1 MRRLD
6 ANDASWPRQPRG
18 EVTRRLRTSA
28 PLPHRNECRS
38 RALAVAAHARAADCA
53 NRCRSAGSSPAIARE
68 AASIHEPRAEPVQY
82 MILIYESP
90 ADFAARQTGEHS
102 SYRAAWRAY
111 HQALL
116 EAGAHVGGAPLQDV
130 STATT
135 VRSRDGKQLVQDG
148 PFAEAKEQL
157 GG

>member
-1 MRRLD
+1 
-6 ANDASWPRQPRG
+6 
-18 EVTRRLRTSA
+18 
-28 PLPHRNECRS
+28 
-38 RALAVAAHARAADCA
+38 
-53 NRCRSAGSSPAIARE
+53 
-68 AASIHEPRAEPVQY
+68 

-102 SYRAAWRAY
+102 SYRAAWRTY

-116 EAGAHVGGAPLQDV
+116 EAGAYVGGAPLQDV

-157 GG
+157 GGFILVELPSLDAALRWAARCPAAATGAVEVRPVDIMLHDSICQN